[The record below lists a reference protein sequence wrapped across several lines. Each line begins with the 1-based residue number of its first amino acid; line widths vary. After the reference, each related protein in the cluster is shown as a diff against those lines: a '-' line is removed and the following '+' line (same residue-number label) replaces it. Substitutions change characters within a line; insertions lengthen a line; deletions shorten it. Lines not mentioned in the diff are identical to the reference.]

1 MNELPLDTNVH
12 TLRSRRASAAPPPED
27 VAPNPKRSAMDPP
40 EPRDPPPPHSRE
52 RSTAPPA
59 AANAASSS
67 SRSDSFSSSSRNPSA
82 DDDAPE
88 PANAP
93 SSSAPSPPNRRLHLG
108 VPARRGSVVETQLER
123 EVQVQVRRGRDAVPE
138 DPDARARRRVRRES
152 RDTAVVV
159 VVAAA
164 AAGIIRRSAARP
176 AAARRDARLSL
187 GGGRA
192 NRLQSALGGR
202 RRSPDAIRIRLAAAR
217 MRIVGRRPGA
227 RLGPRGGERR
237 GSSERARRDG
247 EGHGEPRRVEG
258 LLVGVLQFFRTRTRA
273 AFLLPGSLRE
283 ERRQRSELRVGGL
296 ERVRVRDGGRERF
309 GEDVDDVGERLGG

>member
-1 MNELPLDTNVH
+1 M
-12 TLRSRRASAAPPPED
+12 PE
-27 VAPNPKRSAMDPP
+27 SM
-40 EPRDPPPPHSRE
+40 
-52 RSTAPPA
+52 
-59 AANAASSS
+59 
-67 SRSDSFSSSSRNPSA
+67 
-82 DDDAPE
+82 
-88 PANAP
+88 
-93 SSSAPSPPNRRLHLG
+93 L
-108 VPARRGSVVETQLER
+108 
-123 EVQVQVRRGRDAVPE
+123 
-138 DPDARARRRVRRES
+138 ARARVRRES

-176 AAARRDARLSL
+176 AGAHDARLSL

-192 NRLQSALGGR
+192 IPVGARRTKAPTRSGSVSPRENENRRTTA
-202 RRSPDAIRIRLAAAR
+202 
-217 MRIVGRRPGA
+217 RRPSRTRA
-227 RLGPRGGERR
+227 TATRR
-237 GSSERARRDG
+237 GPSERARRDG